1 MVRSLIAACAA
12 SLLAT
17 ATAAAGEMWVTID
30 TATRHQMPDSVGQI
44 VLTNPGVADV
54 QVASATEIMI
64 FGKAPG
70 FTDVV
75 FQTEDGKRI
84 GQVRV
89 RVGNDTRGQVTL
101 YNGGERY
108 SYSCTTRC
116 ERALTVGDGGL
127 LSGDELLQQV
137 QLKLGASSEPT
148 ALTGEAVQVERSAAP
163 AASGPQG

>member
-1 MVRSLIAACAA
+1 MIRSLIAACAA
-12 SLLAT
+12 SLVAFT
-17 ATAAAGEMWVTID
+17 TAAAGEMWVSID
-30 TATRHQMPDSVGQI
+30 TVTRHQMPDTVGQI
-44 VLTNPGVADV
+44 LLTNPGVADV

-70 FTDVV
+70 VTDVV
-75 FQTEDGKRI
+75 FQTAKGKRL

-101 YNGGERY
+101 YNGGARY

-127 LSGDELLQQV
+127 LTGDELLQQV
-137 QLKLGASSEPT
+137 QLKLDANGQTGVLS
-148 ALTGEAVQVERSAAP
+148 GEAVQVERSADSAP
-163 AASGPQG
+163 AQPQG